1 MRTGRLVSAVVG
13 CRPLLIA
20 VAFRSGLRK
29 WRKSW
34 RLYIRARRLLAVTKM
49 NRWPPAYRDPFCY
62 ALLILIGIVVTIVVV
77 YNVRAGCE
85 LADLDPIAEENST
98 AALKRLDKVVEV
110 LRFQDSQGT
119 SLLRQLADAI
129 TADRRSNDTVR
140 HRIFLLK
147 KHVENM
153 YC

>member
-1 MRTGRLVSAVVG
+1 
-13 CRPLLIA
+13 
-20 VAFRSGLRK
+20 
-29 WRKSW
+29 
-34 RLYIRARRLLAVTKM
+34 M

>member
-1 MRTGRLVSAVVG
+1 
-13 CRPLLIA
+13 
-20 VAFRSGLRK
+20 
-29 WRKSW
+29 
-34 RLYIRARRLLAVTKM
+34 M

-62 ALLILIGIVVTIVVV
+62 ALLILIGIVVVV
-77 YNVRAGCE
+77 YNVRADCE

-98 AALKRLDKVVEV
+98 ATLKRLDKVVEV

-119 SLLRQLADAI
+119 SLLRQLTDAI
-129 TADRRSNDTVR
+129 NADRRSNDTVR
-140 HRIFLLK
+140 HRIFLLT